1 MQRLITTLAILLISA
16 IGWNAKA
23 WEETDRVPAS
33 ADRTQVDN
41 DGPEIVVSDGWI
53 YVNTTRPITIKIYS
67 ILGQLISQDSLPAG
81 TFRLHVASRG
91 IYILK
96 AGAITRRI
104 TI

>member
-1 MQRLITTLAILLISA
+1 MQRLLAILAIVVISA
-16 IGWNAKA
+16 LGWNARA
-23 WEETDRVPAS
+23 WEEADRVPQS
-33 ADRTQVDN
+33 TDRSQVDN

-67 ILGQLISQDSLPAG
+67 ILGQLIRQDSLPAG
-81 TFRLHVASRG
+81 TFRLHMASRG